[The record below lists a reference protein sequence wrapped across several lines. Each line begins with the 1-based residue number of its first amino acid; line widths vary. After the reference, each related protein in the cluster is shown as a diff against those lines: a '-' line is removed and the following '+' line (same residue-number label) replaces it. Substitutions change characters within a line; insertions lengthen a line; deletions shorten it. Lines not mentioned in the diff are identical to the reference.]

1 MPAATMCVAHA
12 FEVVQQAKVA
22 SVVRLGFFDPDRR
35 HLVDS
40 NPNPKPWLYM
50 HLLGGVGVVFLFLI
64 TPDLRLWH
72 TATSSTSPMP
82 GESFC

>member
-40 NPNPKPWLYM
+40 SPNPKPQPYLHMW
-50 HLLGGVGVVFLFLI
+50 GGVGAVLLCRI
-64 TPDLRLWH
+64 PPDLRLGSGGG
-72 TATSSTSPMP
+72 ACRRL
-82 GESFC
+82 GCC